1 MSTCGQ
7 LVLQDR
13 RIAYAITDRYLK
25 VVEVG
30 GAVPEVL
37 IREGVVDEADDGRT
51 PVRYIREGDD
61 HIRRDDP
68 RTWLGRSLPEL
79 VPDLVGSEDAL
90 ADVLAGKLPRLELCW
105 ASREPDAGGATY
117 LTMVDLPYRDQQGRI
132 AGIIHIVQDV
142 TDAGLMVR
150 QLVQNRNELRLL
162 RDRLAEQNLELA
174 VANAELRRL
183 DEIKSTFISVAA
195 HELRT
200 PLAPLRGYLEVL
212 LDEEIGHLN
221 DEQREYLAV
230 VEESARRLM
239 ALASNLLDVTRIE
252 AGRVE
257 LVLRPADLEA
267 LVGTAVAE
275 YGPQWEA
282 RSQHLT
288 LCAAPDLP
296 PALCDE
302 MRALQI
308 IGNLLSNA
316 SKYTPEGGAIRVSLA
331 LAQEEGFLQVSVS
344 DSGVGIPPEDQP
356 NVFTRFFRART
367 AILTRA
373 DGAGLGLCIARPLVE
388 QHGGRIWFESEP
400 GQGSTFH
407 VTFPIADRPAPDL
420 SA

>member
-1 MSTCGQ
+1 MDPAIGP
-7 LVLQDR
+7 LILQDR
-13 RIAYAITDRYLK
+13 RVAYAITDRHLA

-30 GAVPEVL
+30 GAMSIVS
-37 IREGVVDEADDGRT
+37 
-51 PVRYIREGDD
+51 
-61 HIRRDDP
+61 DDP
-68 RTWLGRSLPEL
+68 GAWLGRPLPEL
-79 VPDLVGSEDAL
+79 VPELVGSEDAL
-90 ADVLAGKLPRLELCW
+90 ADVLAGRLPRLELCW
-105 ASREPDAGGATY
+105 ASREPAGSGATY
-117 LTMVDLPYRDQQGRI
+117 LTMVDLPYRDQKGRI
-132 AGIIHIVQDV
+132 AGIIHMVQDV

-150 QLVQNRNELRLL
+150 QLAQNRNELRLL
-162 RDRLAEQNLELA
+162 RDRLAQQNLELA
-174 VANAELRRL
+174 AANAELRRL

-230 VEESARRLM
+230 VQESARRLV

-257 LVLRPADLEA
+257 LVLRPTDLLA
-267 LVGTAVAE
+267 LVETVLAE
-275 YGPQWEA
+275 YGPQLEA

-288 LCAAPDLP
+288 LCASPGLP

-316 SKYTPEGGAIRVSLA
+316 SKYTPQGGTICVSLA
-331 LAQEEGFLQVSVS
+331 LAEEEGFLQVSLA
-344 DSGVGIPPEDQP
+344 DSGVGVPAEDQP
-356 NVFTRFFRART
+356 NLFTHFFRARS

-373 DGAGLGLCIARPLVE
+373 GGAGLGLCIARSLVE
-388 QHGGRIWFESEP
+388 QHSGRIWFESEP